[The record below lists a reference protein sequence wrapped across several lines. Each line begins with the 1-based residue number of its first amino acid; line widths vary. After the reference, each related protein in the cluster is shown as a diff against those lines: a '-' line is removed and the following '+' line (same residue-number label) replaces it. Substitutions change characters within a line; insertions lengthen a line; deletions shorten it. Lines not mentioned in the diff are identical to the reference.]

1 MANPHIIKKSG
12 KGTKSR
18 KAGPRTAGLLS
29 PSDFTDFTFGKGKM
43 AKVTNIK
50 QAIIIEQGAQLK
62 IKDRSQS
69 NPVAFQDLILRP
81 GTDPHIS
88 RTEYTKT
95 VNQLE
100 KKGLIYIVGKDRMG
114 LPTFLLPEDKIE
126 TLYWQAYN
134 YRVGKK

>member
-1 MANPHIIKKSG
+1 MP
-12 KGTKSR
+12 
-18 KAGPRTAGLLS
+18 
-29 PSDFTDFTFGKGKM
+29 
-43 AKVTNIK
+43 KVTNIK
-50 QAIIIEQGAQLK
+50 QATIIEQGARLQ

-69 NPVAFQDLILRP
+69 NPVTFQDLILKP

-100 KKGLIYIVGKDRMG
+100 KKGLIDIIGKDRMG
-114 LPTFLLPEDKIE
+114 LPTFLIPEDKGIE

>member
-1 MANPHIIKKSG
+1 MP
-12 KGTKSR
+12 
-18 KAGPRTAGLLS
+18 
-29 PSDFTDFTFGKGKM
+29 
-43 AKVTNIK
+43 KVTNIK
-50 QAIIIEQGAQLK
+50 QAVIIEQGAQLK

-69 NPVAFQDLILRP
+69 NPVTFQDLSLVKGFP
-81 GTDPHIS
+81 SS
-88 RTEYTKT
+88 RKEYTKT

-100 KKGLIYIVGKDRMG
+100 KKGLLYIVGKDRMG